1 MYVHAIDEDCISK
14 LEDDDVDMKTR
25 HFINCLLTITNNISD
40 DGLPAGTCCLACRL
54 CLRLS
59 CPRINNPSHM
69 SLSRR
74 WLLPLAPALDILVSV
89 AAESRSE
96 DPNVT
101 IAGDCVTCHLCDTDI
116 VPRDTTSL
124 HSSQSQL
131 AAELE
136 KIQSCCLRRL
146 GAQSC
151 GIMFAYQRRSRLIG

>member
-1 MYVHAIDEDCISK
+1 
-14 LEDDDVDMKTR
+14 MKTR
-25 HFINCLLTITNNISD
+25 HFINCFTHNYKQHLRWRC
-40 DGLPAGTCCLACRL
+40 AGTWCLACRL

-59 CPRINNPSHM
+59 CPRSHQQ
-69 SLSRR
+69 SVTHEPLETLV
-74 WLLPLAPALDILVSV
+74 LLLAPALDILVSV

-101 IAGDCVTCHLCDTDI
+101 IAGDCVTCQLCDRDI

-146 GAQSC
+146 GAPSC
-151 GIMFAYQRRSRLIG
+151 GIMLTYQRRSRLIWWCCDMFIWMNVLDLL